1 MNARSLLKKYFL
13 HSWDYNYIV
22 SSLPFPPSNK
32 GIVRAL
38 YKKNNH
44 NIVTHEKKW
53 RLLSVTCMLICF
65 LFPPCACMRGSYR
78 VCHVCAWWRW
88 RVFSQCLGSSTELHQ
103 PDFKLHEKD
112 HAMKKYNC
120 QCFHGNQ
127 HIKMLFSWRGLFI
140 LFYFNKNLSRI
151 TLWDVT
157 FYFHKHIQGVRESPI
172 LYSLKTE
179 LLQCLLDFSK
189 CHFQPILCT
198 NGLHSQENTA
208 KKREKKETVSKC
220 SIKYYYVESHSGQKA
235 FPPAFYP
242 FKHPGCRVSVWY
254 GKAHL

>member
-1 MNARSLLKKYFL
+1 
-13 HSWDYNYIV
+13 
-22 SSLPFPPSNK
+22 
-32 GIVRAL
+32 
-38 YKKNNH
+38 
-44 NIVTHEKKW
+44 
-53 RLLSVTCMLICF
+53 MLICF

-127 HIKMLFSWRGLFI
+127 HIKMLFAWRGLFI

-198 NGLHSQENTA
+198 NGLQSQENTA
-208 KKREKKETVSKC
+208 KKREKEETVSKC